1 LKSTIHTSSF
11 NLKSEINNLKC
22 LMTERRQCEFFLLR
36 YVPDA
41 VKDEFVNLGVV
52 LLESAA
58 PTGAK
63 SESVE
68 TSAGGRSGLAFADV
82 RFTRDWRRVRCLD
95 PDVDVE
101 MLEALER
108 EIRERLAED
117 AASREWL
124 LGKMQDSF
132 SNCIRLTPAK
142 AVLAESPQAELESLA
157 ALYLERSRRT
167 ARSAGGRQVV
177 FAAMREQFE
186 RQGVWR
192 FMRKNIAAAEYTHR
206 GDPLKI
212 DCAYGVPS
220 KPKIGLAG
228 VPAPQRNGNGARVRL
243 FHAVSLLAEVNA
255 AKLLAFSFPQV
266 RAGIRRAEEAE
277 AHLTAVVE
285 DDLDRRDDAI
295 AFALATLE
303 AQEIAVASVAQ
314 MPALAER
321 ARVELRL

>member
-1 LKSTIHTSSF
+1 
-11 NLKSEINNLKC
+11 
-22 LMTERRQCEFFLLR
+22 
-36 YVPDA
+36 
-41 VKDEFVNLGVV
+41 
-52 LLESAA
+52 
-58 PTGAK
+58 
-63 SESVE
+63 
-68 TSAGGRSGLAFADV
+68 V
-82 RFTRDWRRVRCLD
+82 RFTRDWRRLRCLD

-117 AASREWL
+117 GAGRQWL

-132 SNCIRLTPAK
+132 SNSIRLSAAK

-157 ALYLERSRRT
+157 ALYLEGPRRG
-167 ARSAGGRQVV
+167 ARAAGGRQVV

-220 KPKIGLAG
+220 KPEFGLAG
-228 VPAPQRNGNGARVRL
+228 APAPRRNGNGARVRL
-243 FHAVSLLAEVNA
+243 FQAVSLLAEVNA
-255 AKLLAFSFPQV
+255 AKLLAFSFPQL
-266 RAGIRRAEEAE
+266 RAGIRRAEGAE

-285 DDLDRRDDAI
+285 DDLDRHDEGI
-295 AFALATLE
+295 AFALDTLE
-303 AQEIAVASVAQ
+303 AQEIAVASLAR
-314 MPALAER
+314 MPELAER

>member
-1 LKSTIHTSSF
+1 
-11 NLKSEINNLKC
+11 
-22 LMTERRQCEFFLLR
+22 MTERRQCEFFLLR

-41 VKDEFVNLGVV
+41 VKDEFVNVGVV

-58 PTGAK
+58 
-63 SESVE
+63 
-68 TSAGGRSGLAFADV
+68 GGERPGTVFADV

-117 AASREWL
+117 AANRQWL
-124 LGKMQDSF
+124 LHRMEDSF
-132 SNCIRLTPAK
+132 SGCLRLGPYK

-157 ALYLERSRRT
+157 AFYLERSPRARR
-167 ARSAGGRQVV
+167 AAGGRQVV

-186 RQGVWR
+186 QQGVWR

-206 GDPLKI
+206 GDPLRI
-212 DCAYGVPS
+212 DCAYGLPS
-220 KPKIGLAG
+220 KPEIGLAG
-228 VPAPQRNGNGARVRL
+228 APAPPRNGNGARVRL
-243 FHAVSLLAEVNA
+243 FHAISLQAEINT

-277 AHLTAVVE
+277 AQLTAVVE
-285 DDLDRRDDAI
+285 DDLDRGDDGI

-303 AQEIAVASVAQ
+303 EQEIMVASLAQ

-321 ARVELRL
+321 ARIELHL